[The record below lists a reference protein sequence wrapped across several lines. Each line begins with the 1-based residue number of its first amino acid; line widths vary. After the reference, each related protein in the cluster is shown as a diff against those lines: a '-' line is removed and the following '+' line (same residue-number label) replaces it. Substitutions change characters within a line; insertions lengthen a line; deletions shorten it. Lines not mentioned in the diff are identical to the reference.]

1 MFIKS
6 LTIRKNG
13 KNGDIVREIIFQKG
27 VNLIIDN
34 TETHDNSETGNNV
47 GKTTVLR
54 LIDFCLGG
62 KKEKIYQDKEFQGR
76 SEEGNRIKKFLEEEQ
91 VYIELVLRKNL
102 DDESAVK
109 ITIGRNFLKKAVKIQ
124 EINNEQ
130 INNDKNF
137 TKKLAELIFSSRLE
151 KPSFRQVMSRNVRY
165 SSQALNHT
173 VKPLHPT
180 TSNAEYEAIY
190 LYWLGI
196 SSNSDKIELTTK
208 LSNEKTYYK
217 QIEDAQGDNLNTIT
231 QKVIT
236 YDRQIEQLNKQKERF
251 NLNENYTQDLD
262 KLNQTKQVIN
272 GLKTHIVS
280 LAMKKNLILESQAE
294 LDKASPDIEKRKVKL
309 IYSEVKKLLPDLQKR
324 FEDILSFHSSM
335 IDEKKEFIG
344 QELPQLDIDLEKC
357 EKQKNKL
364 LEEEKV
370 LSEKLQKT
378 GALEELEKLIEQLT
392 KQHEEKGRLEKVK
405 ELLDLSKGKI
415 GTFKG
420 KLDEINEQLRS
431 QESEIE
437 KKITLFNL
445 YFSKKSRDLYGKSFL
460 LSHRFTG
467 DSKGQMNLKLEI
479 SGLEKNPGTGGK
491 RGEIIAFDLA
501 YIEFAEKLKI
511 PHLNFILHDQI
522 ENIHDNQI
530 STILLNLGSN
540 INCQYIVPVLQDKLP
555 TDININIH
563 SILSLS
569 QNDKL
574 FRIHD

>member
-13 KNGDIVREIIFQKG
+13 KNGDVVREIIFQKG

-34 TETHDNSETGNNV
+34 THTLDNSETGNNV

-62 KKEKIYQDKEFQGR
+62 KKEKIYQDPEFKGR
-76 SEEGNRIKKFLEEEQ
+76 NEEGNKIKRFLEKKE
-91 VYIELVLRKNL
+91 VYVELVLIKNL
-102 DDESAVK
+102 DNKRVNEIV
-109 ITIGRNFLKKAVKIQ
+109 IGRNFLQRTRKIQ
-124 EINNEQ
+124 EIDGNQIDNN
-130 INNDKNF
+130 NF
-137 TKKLAELIFSSRLE
+137 PKALAEIILGSRLE
-151 KPSFRQVMSRNVRY
+151 KPSFRQVIGRNVRY
-165 SSQALNHT
+165 SSQSLSYT
-173 VKPLHPT
+173 LKPLHLI

-196 SSNSDKIELTTK
+196 PSNSDKIELTTK

-236 YDRQIEQLNKQKERF
+236 YDRQIEQLNKQRERF

-262 KLNQTKQVIN
+262 RLNQTKQTIN
-272 GLKTHIVS
+272 GLKTQIVS
-280 LAMKKNLILESQAE
+280 LAMKKNLILESQIE
-294 LDKASPDIEKRKVKL
+294 LDRATPNIENHKVKL

-324 FEDILSFHSSM
+324 FEDILSFHNSM
-335 IDEKKEFIG
+335 ISEKKKFIG

-357 EKQKNKL
+357 EKQKNTL
-364 LEEEKV
+364 LEGEKV

-378 GALEELEKLIEQLT
+378 GALEELEQLIEQLT
-392 KQHEEKGRLEKVK
+392 KQHEGKGRLEKVK
-405 ELLDLSKGKI
+405 ELLTSSENKI
-415 GTFKG
+415 IGFEER
-420 KLDEINEQLRS
+420 LDVINGELKNQK
-431 QESEIE
+431 SEIE
-437 KKITLFNL
+437 KKISLFNR
-445 YFSKKSRDLYGKSFL
+445 YFSEKSKSLYDELFL
-460 LSHRFTG
+460 LSHNF
-467 DSKGQMNLKLEI
+467 SEKKGQTSLKLEI
-479 SGLEKNPGTGGK
+479 SGLEENPGTGGK

-522 ENIHDNQI
+522 ENIHNNQI
-530 STILLNLGSN
+530 STILLKLVGN
-540 INCQYIVPVLQDKLP
+540 INCQYIVPVLLDKLP
-555 TDININIH
+555 QEIDVNTY

-574 FRIHD
+574 FKIL

>member
-6 LTIRKNG
+6 LIIRKNG
-13 KNGDIVREIIFQKG
+13 KTGDIIREIIFRKG

-34 TETHDNSETGNNV
+34 TDTLDNSETGNNV

-62 KKEKIYQDKEFQGR
+62 KKEKIYQDPEFKGR
-76 SEEGNRIKKFLEEEQ
+76 NEERNKIKTFLVEKQ
-91 VYIELVLRKNL
+91 VYVELVLIKNL
-102 DDESAVK
+102 DNESVK
-109 ITIGRNFLKKAVKIQ
+109 KIIIGRNFLNRAEKIQ
-124 EINNEQ
+124 EIDNKQ
-130 INNDKNF
+130 IKHEDF
-137 TKKLAELIFSSRLE
+137 SKKLAELMLGFRLE
-151 KPSFRQVMSRNVRY
+151 KPSFRQVICRNVRY
-165 SSQALNHT
+165 SSQALSHT

-196 SSNSDKIELTTK
+196 SSNSNKIELTTK
-208 LSNEKTYYK
+208 LSNEKTYCQ
-217 QIEDAQGDNLNTIT
+217 QIENAQGDNLNAVT
-231 QKVIT
+231 QKIIT
-236 YDRQIEQLNKQKERF
+236 YDRQIEKLNEQKERF

-262 KLNQTKQVIN
+262 KLNQTKRIIN
-272 GLKTHIVS
+272 SLKTQIVS
-280 LAMKKNLILESQAE
+280 LAMKRNLILESQKE
-294 LDKASPDIEKRKVKL
+294 LDKATPDIENNKVKL

-324 FEDILSFHSSM
+324 FEGILSFHNSM
-335 IDEKKEFIG
+335 ISEKKKFIG
-344 QELPQLDIDLEKC
+344 QELPQLGIDLEKY

-405 ELLDLSKGKI
+405 ELLTLSENNI
-415 GTFKG
+415 SEFECQ
-420 KLDEINEQLRS
+420 LNEINEQLKN
-431 QESEIE
+431 QET
-437 KKITLFNL
+437 KIVNKISLFNK
-445 YFSKKSRDLYGKSFL
+445 YFSEKSKDLYDELFL
-460 LSHRFTG
+460 LSHKFIKDKR
-467 DSKGQMNLKLEI
+467 GQTNLKLEI
-479 SGLEKNPGTGGK
+479 SGLEENPGTGGK

-530 STILLNLGSN
+530 STILLNLVRD
-540 INCQYIVPVLQDKLP
+540 INCQYIVPVLRDKLP
-555 TDININIH
+555 QEIDINTY

-569 QNDKL
+569 QSDKL
-574 FRIHD
+574 FRIS